1 MKARFSVGVLM
12 NSLRSIHALFVL
24 LFSLIFLV
32 FVVKA
37 GPLVYQVYA
46 VRNSYLLVISVALCL
61 TVVASFA
68 LVIGV
73 LLTSFGSSREQAS
86 DEARV

>member
-1 MKARFSVGVLM
+1 M
-12 NSLRSIHALFVL
+12 NSFRSIHALFVL

-37 GPLVYQVYA
+37 GSLVYQVFTGHY
-46 VRNSYLLVISVALCL
+46 SYLLVISVALCL
-61 TVVASFA
+61 SVVASFA

-73 LLTSFGSSREQAS
+73 LLTGFGSSREQAPY
-86 DEARV
+86 EARV